1 MVPRVSPG
9 SDGDSP
15 WPCGKGEGKDQPRSG
30 DRRAR
35 GGQRQLDRLVV
46 AEALPADGTVETVAT
61 VNGWYGC
68 LLTGNLIFVTL
79 PI

>member
-1 MVPRVSPG
+1 MVPQVSPG

-35 GGQRQLDRLVV
+35 GGQHQLDRLVV

-61 VNGWYGC
+61 VNG
-68 LLTGNLIFVTL
+68 
-79 PI
+79 